1 MLWWLITFCI
11 LILPGI
17 MILTSLNRK
26 SSAGMISWMVLV
38 FSILVWLLFY
48 RQSGMALIVPGFV
61 LFLGQA
67 LILVLLA
74 WFMDSDAT
82 IFKNS
87 IVP

>member
-74 WFMDSDAT
+74 WFMDSDRM
-82 IFKNS
+82 KRGKKE
-87 IVP
+87 